1 MAWRVPPGFFIAT
14 LLNPR
19 EALIFKSYL
28 TITMMFTT
36 PLYVLSGL
44 CLIIVLSE
52 YLVRRTMLRHLGV
65 ALLVILLTAIVA
77 NIGILPAGSTE
88 ARPVPT
94 YEAIFAYIAPISI
107 FWLLLRV
114 NLKELF
120 RAGIPLVVLF
130 LIGSLGTTLGVVL
143 GMWAVNGHENI
154 GELYHAVGGM
164 FVGTYTGGSVN
175 FNALALNYDI
185 VKEGTLYGGSVVVD
199 NIITTIWMIITLAIP
214 SLLKKFW
221 TKSRTKEDSVEQESG
236 REVDLGIEM
245 DTESIHPMDFAI
257 TLALGMGALLVSN
270 ELADWAKAAG
280 TAVPSIIIITI
291 LALVLAQL
299 PITQRLKGPQMLGMF
314 SVYLFLA
321 VIGAF
326 CDLAALQGMGQL
338 GGVLLVFALITV
350 LVHGIVTLTA
360 ARIMKMGLEEVA
372 MVSQANVGG
381 GTSALALARSLG
393 RSDLVLPAVL
403 LGALGNAVGTFL
415 GFWAAEQLLPML
427 G

>member
-1 MAWRVPPGFFIAT
+1 
-14 LLNPR
+14 
-19 EALIFKSYL
+19 
-28 TITMMFTT
+28 MFTS
-36 PLYVLSGL
+36 PLYVLSLL
-44 CLIIVLSE
+44 CLIVVLSE
-52 YLVRRTMLRHLGV
+52 WLARRTFLRHLGV
-65 ALLVILLTAIVA
+65 ALLVILVTAIIA
-77 NIGILPAGSTE
+77 NIGILPAGSTAE
-88 ARPVPT
+88 RPVPT

-120 RAGIPLVVLF
+120 RAGLPLVILF
-130 LIGSLGTTLGVVL
+130 LIGSLGTTLGVVI
-143 GMWAVNGHENI
+143 GMWAINGHESI

-199 NIITTIWMIITLAIP
+199 NIITTIWMIVTLAIP
-214 SLLKKFW
+214 STLAFIWKKN
-221 TKSRTKEDSVEQESG
+221 KKAEPVVGEKK
-236 REVDLGIEM
+236 EVDLGIEM

-270 ELADWAKAAG
+270 ALADWSKASG
-280 TAVPSIIIITI
+280 IGIPSIIIITTI
-291 LALVLAQL
+291 ALILAQL
-299 PITQRLKGPQMLGMF
+299 PITKRLKGAQMLGMF

-326 CDLAALQGMGQL
+326 CDLAALKGMGEL

-350 LVHGIVTLTA
+350 TVHGVVTL
-360 ARIMKMGLEEVA
+360 MKMDLEEAA

-415 GFWAAEQLLPML
+415 GFWAAAQLLPML

>member
-1 MAWRVPPGFFIAT
+1 
-14 LLNPR
+14 
-19 EALIFKSYL
+19 
-28 TITMMFTT
+28 MFTS
-36 PLYVLSGL
+36 PLYVLSVL

-52 YLVRRTMLRHLGV
+52 WLVRRTFLRHLGV
-65 ALLVILLTAIVA
+65 ALLVILLTAIIA

-94 YEAIFAYIAPISI
+94 YEAIFAYVAPISI

-114 NLKELF
+114 NLKELL
-120 RAGIPLVVLF
+120 RAGLPLVVLF
-130 LIGSLGTTLGVVL
+130 LIGSIGTTFGVII
-143 GMWAVNGHENI
+143 GMWAVNGQENI

-185 VKEGTLYGGSVVVD
+185 VREGTLYGGSVVVD

-214 SLLKKFW
+214 SVLAFLWKKV
-221 TKSRTKEDSVEQESG
+221 KPNKDSVEQESN

-257 TLALGMGALLVSN
+257 TLALGMAALLVSN
-270 ELADWAKAAG
+270 VLADWAKAAG
-280 TAVPSIIIITI
+280 TPIPSIIIITTI
-291 LALVLAQL
+291 ALIIAQL
-299 PITQRLKGPQMLGMF
+299 PVTQRLRGAQMLGMF

-326 CDLAALQGMGQL
+326 CDLVALQGLGEL
-338 GGVLLVFALITV
+338 GGILLVFALITV
-350 LVHGIVTLTA
+350 FIHGGVTLIA
-360 ARIMKMGLEEVA
+360 AWVMKMGLEEAA

>member
-1 MAWRVPPGFFIAT
+1 
-14 LLNPR
+14 
-19 EALIFKSYL
+19 
-28 TITMMFTT
+28 MFTS
-36 PLYVLSGL
+36 PLYILSLL
-44 CLIIVLSE
+44 CLIVVLSE
-52 YLVRRTMLRHLGV
+52 WLVRRTFLRHLGV
-65 ALLVILLTAIVA
+65 ALLVILVTAIIA
-77 NIGILPAGSTE
+77 NIGILPAGSTAE
-88 ARPVPT
+88 RPVPT

-114 NLKELF
+114 NLKDLLQ
-120 RAGIPLVVLF
+120 AGLPLVILF
-130 LIGSLGTTLGVVL
+130 LIGSLGTTLGVVI
-143 GMWAVNGHENI
+143 GMWAINGHESI
-154 GELYHAVGGM
+154 GEFYYAVGGM

-214 SLLKKFW
+214 STLAFIWRKN
-221 TKSRTKEDSVEQESG
+221 KEGGPIVGEK

-245 DTESIHPMDFAI
+245 DTESIHPMDFAV

-270 ELADWAKAAG
+270 ALADWAKASG
-280 TAVPSIIIITI
+280 FGIPSIIIITTI
-291 LALVLAQL
+291 ALILAQL
-299 PITQRLKGPQMLGMF
+299 PITKRLKGAQMLGMF

-326 CDLAALQGMGQL
+326 CDLAALKGMGEL
-338 GGVLLVFALITV
+338 GGILLVFALITV
-350 LVHGIVTLTA
+350 TVHGAITLTA
-360 ARIMKMGLEEVA
+360 ARLMKMDLEEVA

>member
-1 MAWRVPPGFFIAT
+1 
-14 LLNPR
+14 
-19 EALIFKSYL
+19 
-28 TITMMFTT
+28 MFTS
-36 PLYVLSGL
+36 PLYVLSLL
-44 CLIIVLSE
+44 CLIVVLSE
-52 YLVRRTMLRHLGV
+52 WLVRRTFLRHLGV
-65 ALLVILLTAIVA
+65 ALLVILVTAIIA
-77 NIGILPAGSTE
+77 NIGILPAGSTAE
-88 ARPVPT
+88 RPVPT

-120 RAGIPLVVLF
+120 QAGLPLVILF
-130 LIGSLGTTLGVVL
+130 LIGSLGTTLGVVI
-143 GMWAVNGHENI
+143 GMWAINGHESI
-154 GELYHAVGGM
+154 GELYYAVGGM

-199 NIITTIWMIITLAIP
+199 NIITTIWMIVTLAIP
-214 SLLKKFW
+214 STLGFLWKKS
-221 TKSRTKEDSVEQESG
+221 KKGGAVEQEKK
-236 REVDLGIEM
+236 EVDLGIEM

-270 ELADWAKAAG
+270 ALADWAKASG
-280 TAVPSIIIITI
+280 FGIPSIIIITTI
-291 LALVLAQL
+291 ALILAQL
-299 PITQRLKGPQMLGMF
+299 PITKRLKGAQMLGMF

-326 CDLAALQGMGQL
+326 CDLAALKGMGEL
-338 GGVLLVFALITV
+338 GGVLLIFALITV
-350 LVHGIVTLTA
+350 AVHGVITLTA
-360 ARIMKMGLEEVA
+360 ARLMKMDLEEVA

>member
-1 MAWRVPPGFFIAT
+1 
-14 LLNPR
+14 
-19 EALIFKSYL
+19 
-28 TITMMFTT
+28 MFTT

-52 YLVRRTMLRHLGV
+52 WLVRRTALRHLGV
-65 ALLVILLTAIVA
+65 ALLVILLAAIIA

-94 YEAIFAYIAPISI
+94 YEAIFAYVAPISI

-114 NLKELF
+114 NLKELL
-120 RAGIPLVVLF
+120 RAGLPLIILF
-130 LIGSLGTTLGVVL
+130 LIGSLGTTFGVVL
-143 GMWAVNGHENI
+143 GMWAVNGQENV

-175 FNALALNYDI
+175 FNALALNYDM

-214 SLLKKFW
+214 SMLARFWPKAKKAAGAP
-221 TKSRTKEDSVEQESG
+221 EEQVSK
-236 REVDLGIEM
+236 EVDLGIEM

-270 ELADWAKAAG
+270 ELAAWAKSAG
-280 TAVPSIIIITI
+280 TPVPSIIIITTI
-291 LALVLAQL
+291 ALIIAQF
-299 PITQRLKGPQMLGMF
+299 PVTQKLRGPQMLGMF

-326 CDLAALQGMGQL
+326 CDLAALRGMGEL

-350 LVHGIVTLTA
+350 FVHGVITLTA
-360 ARIMKMGLEEVA
+360 ARVMKMGLEEAA

-415 GFWAAEQLLPML
+415 GFWAAEQLLPMIS
-427 G
+427 

>member
-1 MAWRVPPGFFIAT
+1 
-14 LLNPR
+14 
-19 EALIFKSYL
+19 
-28 TITMMFTT
+28 MFTS
-36 PLYVLSGL
+36 PLYVLSVL

-52 YLVRRTMLRHLGV
+52 WLVRRTPLRHLGV
-65 ALLVILLTAIVA
+65 ALLVILLTAIIA
-77 NIGILPAGSTE
+77 NISVLPAGSTE
-88 ARPVPT
+88 VRPVPT
-94 YEAIFAYIAPISI
+94 YEAIFAYVAPISI

-114 NLKELF
+114 NLKELL
-120 RAGIPLVVLF
+120 RAGLPLVILF
-130 LIGSLGTTLGVVL
+130 LIGSLGTTLGVIL
-143 GMWAVNGHENI
+143 GMWAVNGQENI
-154 GELYHAVGGM
+154 GEFYHAVGGM

-214 SLLKKFW
+214 STLAFIWRKAKKQGG
-221 TKSRTKEDSVEQESG
+221 TTEKQSS

-270 ELADWAKAAG
+270 LLADWAKAAG
-280 TAVPSIIIITI
+280 TPVPSIIIITT
-291 LALVLAQL
+291 LALIIAQF
-299 PITQRLKGPQMLGMF
+299 PITQRLRGPQMLGMF

-326 CDLAALQGMGQL
+326 CDLAALKDMGAL

-350 LVHGIVTLTA
+350 FVHGVVTLTA
-360 ARIMKMGLEEVA
+360 ARIMKMGLEEAA

-427 G
+427 GS

>member
-1 MAWRVPPGFFIAT
+1 
-14 LLNPR
+14 
-19 EALIFKSYL
+19 
-28 TITMMFTT
+28 MFTT

-52 YLVRRTMLRHLGV
+52 WLVRRTLLRHLGV
-65 ALLVILLTAIVA
+65 ALLVILLTAIIA

-94 YEAIFAYIAPISI
+94 YEAIFAYVAPISI

-114 NLKELF
+114 NLKELL
-120 RAGIPLVVLF
+120 RAGLPLVILF

-143 GMWAVNGHENI
+143 GMWAVNGQENI

-199 NIITTIWMIITLAIP
+199 NIITTIWMIITLALP
-214 SLLKKFW
+214 SALAFVW
-221 TKSRTKEDSVEQESG
+221 TKAKKAESTEEEQSSK
-236 REVDLGIEM
+236 EVDLGIEM

-257 TLALGMGALLVSN
+257 TLALGMVALLVSN
-270 ELADWAKAAG
+270 LLADWAKSAG
-280 TAVPSIIIITI
+280 TPVPSIIIITT
-291 LALVLAQL
+291 LALIIAQL
-299 PITQRLKGPQMLGMF
+299 PITRRLRGPQMLGMF
-314 SVYLFLA
+314 SVYLFLT

-326 CDLAALQGMGQL
+326 CDLAALKDMGEL
-338 GGVLLVFALITV
+338 GGILLVFALITV
-350 LVHGIVTLTA
+350 FVHGVVTLTA
-360 ARIMKMGLEEVA
+360 ARIMKMGLEEAA

>member
-1 MAWRVPPGFFIAT
+1 M
-14 LLNPR
+14 
-19 EALIFKSYL
+19 
-28 TITMMFTT
+28 
-36 PLYVLSGL
+36 L
-44 CLIIVLSE
+44 CLIMVLSE
-52 YLVRRTMLRHLGV
+52 WLIRRTFLRHLGV
-65 ALLVILLTAIVA
+65 ALLVILLTAIAA
-77 NIGILPAGSTE
+77 NLGILPAGSTA

-94 YEAIFAYIAPISI
+94 YEVIFAYVAPISI

-114 NLKELF
+114 NLKELLQ
-120 RAGIPLVVLF
+120 AGLPLVLLF
-130 LIGSLGTTLGVVL
+130 LIGSLGTTIGVVV
-143 GMWAVNGHENI
+143 GMWAVSGHESI
-154 GELYHAVGGM
+154 GELYYAVGGM

-199 NIITTIWMIITLAIP
+199 NIITTLWMIITLALPGALAFIWNKRAKTKAVDRE
-214 SLLKKFW
+214 SKK
-221 TKSRTKEDSVEQESG
+221 
-236 REVDLGIEM
+236 VDLGIEM
-245 DTESIHPMDFAI
+245 DTESIHPMDLGI
-257 TLALGMGALLVSN
+257 TLALGMAALLVSN
-270 ELADWAKAAG
+270 ALADWAKAAG
-280 TAVPSIIIITI
+280 FSLPSIIIITI
-291 LALVLAQL
+291 IALILAQL
-299 PITQRLKGPQMLGMF
+299 PITKRVRGAQMLGMF

-326 CDLAALQGMGQL
+326 CDLAALKDMGEL
-338 GGVLLVFALITV
+338 GIVLLVFALITV
-350 LVHGIVTLTA
+350 FIHGIFTLTA
-360 ARIMKMGLEEVA
+360 ARLMKMDLEEAA

>member
-1 MAWRVPPGFFIAT
+1 
-14 LLNPR
+14 
-19 EALIFKSYL
+19 
-28 TITMMFTT
+28 MFTS
-36 PLYVLSGL
+36 PLYILSLL
-44 CLIIVLSE
+44 CLIVVLSE
-52 YLVRRTMLRHLGV
+52 WLVRRTFLRHLGV
-65 ALLVILLTAIVA
+65 ALLVILVTAIIA
-77 NIGILPAGSTE
+77 NIGILPAGSTAE
-88 ARPVPT
+88 RPVPT

-114 NLKELF
+114 NLKDLLQ
-120 RAGIPLVVLF
+120 AGLPLVILF
-130 LIGSLGTTLGVVL
+130 LIGSLGTTLGVVI
-143 GMWAVNGHENI
+143 GMWAINGHESI
-154 GELYHAVGGM
+154 GEFYYAVGGM

-214 SLLKKFW
+214 STLAFIWRKN
-221 TKSRTKEDSVEQESG
+221 KEGGPIVGEK

-245 DTESIHPMDFAI
+245 DTESIHPMDFAV

-270 ELADWAKAAG
+270 ALADWAKASG
-280 TAVPSIIIITI
+280 FGIPSIIIITTI
-291 LALVLAQL
+291 ALILAQL
-299 PITQRLKGPQMLGMF
+299 PITKRLKGAQMLGMF

-326 CDLAALQGMGQL
+326 CDLAALKGMGEL
-338 GGVLLVFALITV
+338 GGIILVFALITV
-350 LVHGIVTLTA
+350 TVHGAITLTA
-360 ARIMKMGLEEVA
+360 ARLMKMDLEEVA